1 MTISTLLIIN
11 PGSRHGNG
19 SMDEISARFR
29 KQGNVRE
36 MRPERAQELPDLIR
50 RHGNE
55 FDRVVLGGGD
65 GTVNLAL
72 DALLEV
78 GRPVGLLPLG
88 TANDLARSLEIPQDL
103 DKATA
108 IILSGKL
115 RKVDVAF
122 ANGVSF
128 VNAIGMGLGPQM
140 TREIDSETKSN
151 WGVLAYPIGLL
162 RAFREPRR
170 FRAVITADGR
180 EEEYEC
186 VQITVANGIHYGGGM
201 TIVDDAKLDDGQ
213 LDVLIVHEQNRLNLL
228 GSIDRMRTGRT
239 RASDSMWHIRCSK
252 LAITTD
258 PVLDVTFDGEL
269 LSRTPIECRLEPHA
283 LAVYAP
289 D

>member
-1 MTISTLLIIN
+1 MTISTLLITN

-19 SMDEISARFR
+19 SMDEIGARFR
-29 KQGNVRE
+29 QQGSVRE
-36 MRPERAQELPDLIR
+36 IRPERAQDLPDLIR
-50 RHGNE
+50 RHGRD

-72 DALLEV
+72 DALLDVE
-78 GRPVGLLPLG
+78 RPLGLLPLG
-88 TANDLARSLEIPQDL
+88 TANDLARSLEIPPDL
-103 DKATA
+103 DKAVD
-108 IILSGKL
+108 IILSGNL
-115 RKVDVAF
+115 RKVDIAY

-128 VNAIGMGLGPQM
+128 INAIGMGLGPQM
-140 TREIDSETKSN
+140 TREMDSETKSN

-170 FRAVITADGR
+170 FQAVIVADGR
-180 EEEYEC
+180 EEEYDC
-186 VQITVANGIHYGGGM
+186 VQITVANGINYGGGL

-228 GSIDRMRTGRT
+228 GSMDRMRSGRT

-269 LSRTPIECRLEPHA
+269 LSRTPIECRVERHA
-283 LAVYAP
+283 LTVHAP